1 VEIYDGFDKAIS
13 GLTAL
18 LLLKFVDNG
27 IFLLKSSDEHT
38 FIDDKKISIWC
49 ASKSKEELTE
59 KNID

>member
-13 GLTAL
+13 GLAAL

-38 FIDDKKISIWC
+38 FIDDKKNINMVC
-49 ASKSKEELTE
+49 VKVEGRVNRE
-59 KNID
+59 KY